1 MIALR
6 CATTSNRLRKGY
18 REIFAGYHICIY
30 AMNRSSRNVMRKM
43 LDVGPDSICISALVA
58 AELAYGVARSD
69 AAYREKNELHLQRFI
84 HNITVVPWTHEAMW
98 HYGEQRQRLKLS
110 RLPISEIDLLIGA
123 QALATDLVV
132 VTNNVREFQRIE
144 GLTLENWVG

>member
-1 MIALR
+1 
-6 CATTSNRLRKGY
+6 
-18 REIFAGYHICIY
+18 
-30 AMNRSSRNVMRKM
+30 
-43 LDVGPDSICISALVA
+43 
-58 AELAYGVARSD
+58 
-69 AAYREKNELHLQRFI
+69 
-84 HNITVVPWTHEAMW
+84 MW